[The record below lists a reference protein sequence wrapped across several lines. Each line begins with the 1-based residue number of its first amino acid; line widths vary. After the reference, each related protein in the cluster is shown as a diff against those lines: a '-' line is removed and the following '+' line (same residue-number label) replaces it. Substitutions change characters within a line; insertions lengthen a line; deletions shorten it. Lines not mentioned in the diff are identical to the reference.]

1 MSKEMFTQ
9 NCVGCDSENIIEI
22 NGSIHK
28 WNKEKQDWILLRLH
42 DEVFY
47 CGDCGEI
54 NADVRENEMENK

>member
-1 MSKEMFTQ
+1 
-9 NCVGCDSENIIEI
+9 VGCDSENIIEI